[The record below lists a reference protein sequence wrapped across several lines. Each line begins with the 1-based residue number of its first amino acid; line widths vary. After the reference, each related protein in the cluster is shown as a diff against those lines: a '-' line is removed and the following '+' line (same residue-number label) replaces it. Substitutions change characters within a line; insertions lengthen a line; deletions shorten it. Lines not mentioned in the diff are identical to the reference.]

1 MNSILTSPRHFNDI
15 RDCGPYLIKSS
26 IHFQKISAE
35 INFYENISDDL
46 KRFYP
51 QYLGKTKDGK
61 WPAGYKIE
69 KIPNYDL
76 GVYFTQKNKGGDY
89 SFEDI
94 FTLLEDYFGAVKKQ
108 EVSKEK
114 FFNCLDTN
122 VLKRNLERCKALR
135 STAFFEDVDHIFKS
149 AGFIDIFDYSR
160 ILNDEIRAS
169 FEESEHF
176 ELWLSH
182 GDLCFSNIIVNNGKI
197 YLVDPRGYGNPL
209 EEPYLIPEYDLAKLS
224 QCIYGGYDFINH
236 CIEENSQF
244 DLKDRFLKFLLHQG
258 IEYKRMRLI
267 EASHFL
273 SMLQLHTD
281 SRSKVLRF
289 AKRSIEILKG
299 LK

>member
-94 FTLLEDYFGAVKKQ
+94 FTAL
-108 EVSKEK
+108 S
-114 FFNCLDTN
+114 N
-122 VLKRNLERCKALR
+122 VLCVEQLLLQVVQFVRAP
-135 STAFFEDVDHIFKS
+135 TATMT
-149 AGFIDIFDYSR
+149 ID
-160 ILNDEIRAS
+160 A
-169 FEESEHF
+169 
-176 ELWLSH
+176 
-182 GDLCFSNIIVNNGKI
+182 VNC
-197 YLVDPRGYGNPL
+197 Y
-209 EEPYLIPEYDLAKLS
+209 
-224 QCIYGGYDFINH
+224 
-236 CIEENSQF
+236 
-244 DLKDRFLKFLLHQG
+244 
-258 IEYKRMRLI
+258 
-267 EASHFL
+267 
-273 SMLQLHTD
+273 
-281 SRSKVLRF
+281 
-289 AKRSIEILKG
+289 
-299 LK
+299 